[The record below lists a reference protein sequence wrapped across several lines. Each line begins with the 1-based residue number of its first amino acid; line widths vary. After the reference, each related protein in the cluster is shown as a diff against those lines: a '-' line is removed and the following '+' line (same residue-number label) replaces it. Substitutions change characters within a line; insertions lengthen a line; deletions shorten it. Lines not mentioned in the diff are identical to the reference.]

1 MKQAGYLDTKDLD
14 AIQYNY
20 IFNNSNNINT
30 EKSDT
35 DTTENI
41 DLKKIVVCK
50 KAAINI
56 VEKYKNLARKKPYSR
71 PPPQVA
77 VDVPDD
83 EVGKN
88 EDTINDLDA
97 IANLQPGRNAQI
109 AAKVKNIKK

>member
-71 PPPQVA
+71 QPPQVA

>member
-1 MKQAGYLDTKDLD
+1 M
-14 AIQYNY
+14 
-20 IFNNSNNINT
+20 
-30 EKSDT
+30 
-35 DTTENI
+35 
-41 DLKKIVVCK
+41 VCK

-56 VEKYKNLARKKPYSR
+56 VEKYKNLARKKPYCR